1 METKSDKSL
10 LTPRD
15 IGRSDL
21 FIEDLGKY
29 QILVQTW
36 INKLEKQVKET
47 PHDNSQLKF
56 GKILEYLLHH
66 NFQQIGFKNAKF
78 NPLNSKDDY
87 WEDPFH
93 EWKRT
98 ESGLQVIKYAYR
110 IYFTG
115 INSDSEDLGANTNV
129 KILYLTTITNEG
141 LIAFSFEDKIE
152 PIDFNLFKELA
163 IHLEVKSDAW
173 SHLINF
179 EETLKST
186 SNAHLISQILGLIL
200 YLNINPDCG
209 DDIFY
214 KMFSLLEKSTDDA
227 FNSTIVALLKDTP
240 EYENKVVTFIRNN
253 LINYTENE
261 IHTRGKL
268 FKLSTNNINSLISEM
283 REAKA
288 LQEQH
293 NKVHQERELKKDL
306 IEAIDEYLDWRKN
319 HKTTKGYQRDTGT
332 FSWLRHFTNFGKNR
346 ATALKSALQNAE
358 DLDSIG
364 TILHAHFNSNSRL
377 NNHSLDSYL
386 VRSLY
391 EKNNNFK
398 SLFNFEH
405 ISYEKNKDSK
415 AIRNIIKDSFLE
427 QIKHVDD
434 EPNTPTLSN
443 KTKIGLNVTKI
454 PESEREENIL
464 AILTVLNNDELLKN
478 KDDTIPAII
487 EEIREIVGKLDSS
500 KEEEIVDAIIDIKT
514 KIADCS
520 DSIDNEHAL
529 NIIEAFN
536 IPDGNFKKIRAALA
550 VDKEIKHIMD
560 SISGTALQ
568 NKIDL

>member
-405 ISYEKNKDSK
+405 ISYEK
-415 AIRNIIKDSFLE
+415 IKIQRQS
-427 QIKHVDD
+427 
-434 EPNTPTLSN
+434 
-443 KTKIGLNVTKI
+443 VT
-454 PESEREENIL
+454 
-464 AILTVLNNDELLKN
+464 
-478 KDDTIPAII
+478 
-487 EEIREIVGKLDSS
+487 
-500 KEEEIVDAIIDIKT
+500 
-514 KIADCS
+514 
-520 DSIDNEHAL
+520 
-529 NIIEAFN
+529 
-536 IPDGNFKKIRAALA
+536 
-550 VDKEIKHIMD
+550 
-560 SISGTALQ
+560 
-568 NKIDL
+568 